1 LTASGGASAGDVPV
15 QRFWFLGGGHTVR
28 GHQIGT
34 MAGNAFWMGR
44 AELGVGGVAA
54 RPVVFYDVG
63 WAGDR
68 SSFDSPGVPLQGA
81 GVGASFLD
89 GVLRF
94 DLAKGIRPVNG
105 WRAEFYVEAR
115 F

>member
-1 LTASGGASAGDVPV
+1 MAGD
-15 QRFWFLGGGHTVR
+15 
-28 GHQIGT
+28 
-34 MAGNAFWMGR
+34 AFWMGR
-44 AELGVGGVAA
+44 LELGTSALAV

-68 SSFDSPGVPLQGA
+68 ALFDSPGTPMQGA
-81 GVGASFLD
+81 GVGASFMD
-89 GVLRF
+89 GMLRF